1 MLFKHLLY
9 SNIIPLAPGFID
21 QETETPRE
29 QKICLMDPVKLQ
41 NHDLVTSLSNN
52 RASRSPLQCTVNKAK
67 PLWLIILS

>member
-9 SNIIPLAPGFID
+9 SNVILLAPGFID
-21 QETETPRE
+21 QETETPRQ

-52 RASRSPLQCTVNKAK
+52 RASRSPLQVLLTKQN
-67 PLWLIILS
+67 LFG